1 MILRYIVDEMED
13 ILDSFVCT
21 WDVVILPIWLDVAD
35 GIIALLEVIVRMVL
49 VITVPLW
56 IVPYLLIKKYGG
68 KA

>member
-1 MILRYIVDEMED
+1 MIRYIVDEMED
-13 ILDSFVCT
+13 ILDSFVCM
-21 WDVVILPIWLDVAD
+21 WDVVILPILLDVAD
-35 GIIALLEVIVRMVL
+35 WLLAGLCTIVWIVL